1 VLNLKPNVLVLFL
14 AVRAPKQFSV
24 MGDDTANT
32 TVTSADEFV
41 WIDSYNRLVEL
52 QVNYLLAF
60 GLHNEAILK
69 N

>member
-1 VLNLKPNVLVLFL
+1 LILFL
-14 AVRAPKQFSV
+14 AVRTPKQFSV

-60 GLHNEAILK
+60 GLHNEAI
-69 N
+69 